1 MSQAEVSDR
10 IYEPKSPLNRL
21 VSEAPYMARCSDNKT
36 ASLVRPKEYAMRY
49 PYMQVNRKDMV
60 SWLIFDLDH
69 SNPFIW
75 EDENLPQPNM
85 VVINRNN
92 GHSHI
97 YYALASVCTSENALS
112 RPIQYMKAV
121 YEALAI
127 RLKADLAYSGPVA
140 KTPGHPWWST
150 IEYHS
155 HQYDLGE
162 LSDSV
167 TLEVKPFKN
176 NGPKLDQVSHSR
188 HCTLFEEV
196 RFYAYSIVNKLR
208 QESSYNDFIAQLD
221 RYAMRKNNYKDRGF
235 ASNLSIAEVRATV
248 KSIARWTWDRYTGSS
263 KSNKGVMQL
272 SPELSTSDKQRQSA
286 QRTHEVRKTRTKEK
300 IKLALSELKKNG
312 LEASYSSISSITK
325 LSRQTVSKYMKEIAQ
340 AAEPKVLQLASLFR
354 KNNDVKNG
362 VHQITATC
370 RACGCREATP
380 LNSWR
385 PFRSHG
391 PKGLL
396 FRPAQ
401 RPSGRYQYIRKLTL
415 IDYGGISCFA
425 LGRSE
430 R

>member
-1 MSQAEVSDR
+1 MSQAAASNR

-21 VSEAPYMARCSDNKT
+21 LSEAPFKARCSDNKT
-36 ASLVRPKEYAMRY
+36 ASLVRPKEFAMRY

-60 SWLIFDLDH
+60 SWLVFDLDH

-92 GHSHI
+92 GHSHL
-97 YYALASVCTSENALS
+97 YYALAPVCTSEKALS

-121 YEALAI
+121 YEAMAI

-150 IEYHS
+150 MELHT
-155 HQYDLGE
+155 HEYDLGM

-167 TLEVKPFKN
+167 TLEVKPFWN
-176 NGPKLDQVSHSR
+176 NGPNLDLVSHSR

-208 QESSYNDFIAQLD
+208 QESSYNDFVAQLD

-235 ASNLSIAEVRATV
+235 ASNLSISEVRATV

-263 KSNKGVMQL
+263 KSNRGVMGL
-272 SPELSTSDKQRQSA
+272 PSSLSTNEKQKKSA
-286 QRTHEVRKTRTKEK
+286 KRTHEMRKTRTKEK
-300 IKLALSELKKNG
+300 ISLALKELKKSG
-312 LEASYSSISSITK
+312 LEATYTSISAMTK
-325 LSRQTVSKYMKEIAQ
+325 LSRQTVSKYMKELSEK
-340 AAEPKVLQLASLFR
+340 AEPKVLHLANLFR
-354 KNNDVKNG
+354 KNKNVKNG
-362 VHQITATC
+362 VHQITAPC
-370 RACGCREATP
+370 KGNDCREATP

-385 PFRSHG
+385 PFRSH
-391 PKGLL
+391 KSEGLL

-401 RPSGRYQYIRKLTL
+401 RPLGRFLYIFQSSL
-415 IDYGGISCFA
+415 IDYGDLSCYA